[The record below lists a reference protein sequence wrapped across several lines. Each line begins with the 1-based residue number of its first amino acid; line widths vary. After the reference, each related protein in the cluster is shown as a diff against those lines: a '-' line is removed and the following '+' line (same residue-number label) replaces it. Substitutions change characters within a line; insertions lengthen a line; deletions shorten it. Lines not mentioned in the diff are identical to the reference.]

1 MSTAPYVEAFGCPA
15 VGKTYVTERLLR
27 LAELQD
33 AGIQTEL
40 FSLSR
45 ARRLSRVAWK
55 VRLIVAA
62 LPVLGAHWWSFCSL
76 VWNTPW
82 SSAPAAGRALLNWLQ
97 LLAMVQCLHRQ
108 ERPIVL
114 CQGIFQAVWSLR
126 FRARPAA
133 GRPFPMQ
140 QWVSLTLALLPSR
153 PIVVL
158 HVVAEGQV
166 IQARQRGR
174 LGGQSVID
182 RSRVAP
188 NDAAMVVEEVLAV
201 IDALESSGRVKVVT
215 FDNTLGEPS
224 HRRLCALAHA
234 LGLAGSMKAIAPGPA
249 HGLSQ
254 VP

>member
-15 VGKTYVTERLLR
+15 VGKSYVTERLLE
-27 LAELQD
+27 LAELRD
-33 AGIQTEL
+33 AGVQSEL
-40 FSLSR
+40 FSISR
-45 ARRLSRVAWK
+45 ARRLSRMATK
-55 VRLIVAA
+55 VRLVAGA
-62 LPVLGAHWWSFCSL
+62 VPLLGAHWGRFCAL
-76 VWNTPW
+76 VRCTPW

-126 FRARPAA
+126 FRSRPEA

-140 QWVSLTLALLPSR
+140 QWISLTLALLPPR

-166 IQARQRGR
+166 IQARQRDR
-174 LGGQSVID
+174 RGGQSVID
-182 RSRVAP
+182 RSRVAR
-188 NDAAMVVEEVLAV
+188 NDAAVVVEEVLAV
-201 IDALESSGRVKVVT
+201 IDALESSGRVRVVT
-215 FDNTLGEPS
+215 FDNAQGEPG
-224 HRRLCALAHA
+224 RQKLCALAHA
-234 LGLAGSMKAIAPGPA
+234 LGLAGSMAMAPGPV

-254 VP
+254 LP